1 MGEKLNI
8 KYGNGSLELI
18 KSDELVGVKLK
29 VGASPQAITAYKV
42 NAQTA
47 GERLGGFRLVNVD
60 DAPGNGAEE
69 TLEKLRTNGSVAVGT
84 HVYHTSD
91 DGIPFVPTGEI
102 YVKFRDQASQDTISQ
117 IFSETQLQIVSARD
131 SHRFIVRS
139 TPQSPNPVKA
149 AAELQRH
156 DDVEIAEPDLA
167 TPRVARNTAIPA
179 DELVGRQWH
188 LQNKGLYENVAAGY
202 KKGADARVIAA
213 WSVAETLGDPNIVIA
228 IIDDGFD
235 LDHPDLSGSG
245 KVVGARDF
253 TRNSYNPRPDFAS
266 GDWHGT
272 ACAGVAVGGAN
283 GTGIVGAAPRCS
295 LMPVRW
301 GPDLSDAQVEA
312 WFAWVTQN
320 SADVVSC
327 SWGAA
332 AQVYELSQ
340 RKIDAIADCAQKG
353 RDGKGCVICF
363 AAGNSNRDI
372 SDKNKTWDGFAVHPD
387 VIAVSACTSALA
399 TLTSV
404 RKFRFAHIR
413 MAEADGELRQVM

>member
-253 TRNSYNPRPDFAS
+253 TRNSYNPR
-266 GDWHGT
+266 H
-272 ACAGVAVGGAN
+272 
-283 GTGIVGAAPRCS
+283 
-295 LMPVRW
+295 
-301 GPDLSDAQVEA
+301 
-312 WFAWVTQN
+312 
-320 SADVVSC
+320 
-327 SWGAA
+327 
-332 AQVYELSQ
+332 
-340 RKIDAIADCAQKG
+340 
-353 RDGKGCVICF
+353 
-363 AAGNSNRDI
+363 
-372 SDKNKTWDGFAVHPD
+372 
-387 VIAVSACTSALA
+387 
-399 TLTSV
+399 SV
-404 RKFRFAHIR
+404 RRR
-413 MAEADGELRQVM
+413 RRRWS